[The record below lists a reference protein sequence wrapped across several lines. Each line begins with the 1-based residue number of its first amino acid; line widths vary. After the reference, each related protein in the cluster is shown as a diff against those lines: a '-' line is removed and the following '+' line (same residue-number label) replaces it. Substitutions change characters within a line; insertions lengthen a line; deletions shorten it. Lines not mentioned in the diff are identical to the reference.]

1 MKAPFGPSSSR
12 RPLAAQNGAWI
23 RRPTAARCTSPRR
36 IRGVRW
42 CARVAAA
49 AALFATSAGAHTPTM
64 WERAEDPSL
73 ANSERIHREVQNL
86 RYLSFYLRSSS
97 PSRQEQLAR
106 ALRLLEEADA
116 EHSRDVRL
124 RFDLGSL
131 LSLIGDEKRA
141 ASVLEGAIAMAP
153 DHPAV
158 VDAYW
163 SLAIA
168 YVKLGRFD
176 DEIDAYEEF
185 LRRQTVAYQR
195 ARALCNRAESQL
207 RRERLAEA
215 LRDYRESLVLQPDD
229 VLCHWGYAVALD
241 RSGDAPA
248 AMGEAKTAI
257 TFDPLDQELSNPG
270 VFFLPPYE
278 RFWYEALG
286 AMARATQIDDPATS
300 VLWWEA
306 AVAKWAGYLA
316 YAPADDRWVPLAKAH
331 ETSCQKRVVE
341 AKRAAAKLAK
351 GRKKI
356 PVEDPTDR

>member
-1 MKAPFGPSSSR
+1 MTRAPMVRAANAARVR
-12 RPLAAQNGAWI
+12 RFSARWFAALGGAWLLAAA
-23 RRPTAARCTSPRR
+23 PLPAR
-36 IRGVRW
+36 G
-42 CARVAAA
+42 
-49 AALFATSAGAHTPTM
+49 HTPTV
-64 WERAEDPSL
+64 WDRAHDPSL
-73 ANSERIHREVQNL
+73 AESNRIHHEVQNL
-86 RYLSFYLRSSS
+86 RYLSFFLRSTSTT
-97 PSRQEQLAR
+97 RQEQLVR
-106 ALRLLEEADA
+106 ALQLLEEVDA
-116 EHSRDVRL
+116 EHSHDVRL

-141 ASVLEGAIAMAP
+141 AQVLESAIAMAP
-153 DHPAV
+153 EHPAV

-176 DEIDAYEEF
+176 DEIAAYEEF

-207 RRERLAEA
+207 RRDRLGEA
-215 LRDYRESLVLQPDD
+215 LRDYRESLVLQPED
-229 VLCHWGYAVALD
+229 VLCHWGSAVALD

-248 AMGEAKTAI
+248 AMAEAKTAI
-257 TFDPLDQELSNPG
+257 AFDPLDQELSNPG

-286 AMARATQIDDPATS
+286 AMVRAQQIDDPATT
-300 VLWWEA
+300 VLWWDA

-331 ETSCQKRVVE
+331 EASCQKRVTE
-341 AKRAAAKLAK
+341 AKKAAAKLAK
-351 GRKKI
+351 GRRAV
-356 PVEDPTDR
+356 PVEDANDR

>member
-1 MKAPFGPSSSR
+1 MTRTTAR
-12 RPLAAQNGAWI
+12 RFLARLRRLRVVAPLALTAFLSAPSLGAN
-23 RRPTAARCTSPRR
+23 
-36 IRGVRW
+36 
-42 CARVAAA
+42 
-49 AALFATSAGAHTPTM
+49 TPTV
-64 WERAEDPSL
+64 WDRAQDPSL
-73 ANSERIHREVQNL
+73 AASDLVHREVQNL
-86 RYLSFYLRSSS
+86 RYLSFLLRSTSTT
-97 PSRQEQLAR
+97 RQDQLAR
-106 ALRLLEEADA
+106 ALKLLEEADA
-116 EHSRDVRL
+116 EHSHDVRL

-141 ASVLEGAIAMAP
+141 ATVLEGAIAMAP

-176 DEIDAYEEF
+176 DEIEAYEEF
-185 LRRQTVAYQR
+185 LRRQTVSYQR
-195 ARALCNRAESQL
+195 SRALCNRAESQL
-207 RRERLAEA
+207 RRDRLGEA
-215 LRDYRESLVLQPDD
+215 LRDYRESLVLQPED

-248 AMGEAKTAI
+248 AMAEVKTAI

-270 VFFLPPYE
+270 VFFLPPYD

-286 AMARATQIDDPATS
+286 AMARAQQIDDPATT

-316 YAPADDRWVPLAKAH
+316 YAPEDDRWVPLAKAH
-331 ETSCQKRVVE
+331 EASCKKRVE
-341 AKRAAAKLAK
+341 IAKKAAAKLAK
-351 GRKKI
+351 GRKPM
-356 PVEDPTDR
+356 PVEEGPAER